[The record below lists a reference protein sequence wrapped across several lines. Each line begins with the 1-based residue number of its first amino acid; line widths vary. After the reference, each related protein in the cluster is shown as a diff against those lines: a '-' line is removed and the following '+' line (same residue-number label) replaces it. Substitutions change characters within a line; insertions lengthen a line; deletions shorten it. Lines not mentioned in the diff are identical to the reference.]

1 MSGGGNGPPSARL
14 LPWVGDEGKPCYVVG
29 EGTGRVSRLADGVES
44 IQLGMAG
51 DLLEHA
57 AALLKERGATTG
69 ELRYLAN
76 RLTESLTDVKRVAE
90 SRGAR
95 LARTDPARDPERD
108 GGSSGLPAR
117 EASKRAQKISSN
129 RATLSPP
136 RGSYVASEPLEGDP
150 GGSRGF

>member
-1 MSGGGNGPPSARL
+1 MSGGGHGPPSARL

-57 AALLKERGATTG
+57 AALLEERGASAG

-95 LARTDPARDPERD
+95 LARTDPARDPYPAPAPD
-108 GGSSGLPAR
+108 GGPSDRPRR
-117 EASKRAQKISSN
+117 EASKRAQKN
-129 RATLSPP
+129 LK
-136 RGSYVASEPLEGDP
+136 
-150 GGSRGF
+150 